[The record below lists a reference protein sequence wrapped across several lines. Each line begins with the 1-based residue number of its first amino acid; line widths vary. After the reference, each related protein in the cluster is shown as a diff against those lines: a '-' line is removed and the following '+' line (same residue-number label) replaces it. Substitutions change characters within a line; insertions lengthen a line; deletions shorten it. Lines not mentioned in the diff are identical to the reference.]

1 VFKEPDI
8 VRLFSFAV
16 ILSGTGAAVT
26 AQSKNPFLDL
36 YQPLTNVLA
45 LLRNYL
51 RTGHVRRCVPPPICL
66 IPHVLTNGNLLAIS
80 NHLRGHGLVDNA
92 KVL

>member
-1 VFKEPDI
+1 M
-8 VRLFSFAV
+8 A
-16 ILSGTGAAVT
+16 T

-45 LLRNYL
+45 LLRKGL
-51 RTGHVRRCVPPPICL
+51 HTGHVRRCAPPPMCL
-66 IPHVLTNGNLLAIS
+66 IPQALTNGNLLAIS
-80 NHLRGHGLVDNA
+80 NQLPGYGPVDNA